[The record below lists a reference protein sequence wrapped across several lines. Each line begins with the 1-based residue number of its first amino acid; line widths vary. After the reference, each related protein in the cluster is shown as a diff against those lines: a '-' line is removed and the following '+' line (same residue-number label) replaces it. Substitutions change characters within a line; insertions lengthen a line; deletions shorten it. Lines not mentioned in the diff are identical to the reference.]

1 MNSIGKNILLL
12 NVLLLAVIG
21 MLGFTKPGYLITGNI
36 AAPDGTVFK
45 LQYRY
50 GDKVIADSAAAKN
63 NTFLLSGTFTE
74 PVVCTL
80 SNSVNQ
86 QIKIFVA
93 ENSPVKVD
101 GKVEQFVNAL
111 ITNSTE
117 NELFNQFNNK
127 AHAIS
132 GRYRTML
139 KQTGAAIR
147 DTSATAYKVFKVS
160 QDSLVQSFVKTNSN
174 STAAALAIIESYVT
188 NPDRIRAAA
197 SYNLLSA
204 KGKQTIYAKRVKQFF
219 EAEKVIAAGH
229 KAPDFTLTDI
239 NGKPVKLSDYK
250 GKYILLDF
258 WASWCAPC
266 RHEHPLMIELY
277 KKYGADK
284 LTFLSV
290 SMDASSASWKQAVKT
305 DGLVW
310 TQLNDA
316 QSMNG
321 RVADVYGIKALP
333 FNCIID
339 PNGQIIATKLRGEN
353 LSGFVTELFNK

>member
-1 MNSIGKNILLL
+1 MKSIVKNASFITLLFITT
-12 NVLLLAVIG
+12 VG
-21 MLGFTKPGYLITGNI
+21 MLGFTGPGYHIAGNV
-36 AAPDGTVFK
+36 AAPDGTSFK
-45 LQYRY
+45 LLYRY
-50 GDKVIADSAAAKN
+50 GDKVIADSVIAKN
-63 NTFLLSGTFTE
+63 NTFSFNGTFPE

-80 SNSVNQ
+80 SNSANQ
-86 QIKIFVA
+86 QIKIFIA
-93 ENSPVKVD
+93 ENSPIKVT
-101 GKVEQFVNAL
+101 GKVEQFVNA
-111 ITNSTE
+111 TVSNSSE
-117 NELFNQFNNK
+117 NELYNQFNNK
-127 AHAIS
+127 SYAIS

-147 DTSATAYKVFKVS
+147 DTSAMAYKVFKVS
-160 QDSLVQSFVKTNSN
+160 QDSLVKSFVKEHNN
-174 STAAALAIIESYVT
+174 STAAALAIIDSYVT
-188 NPDRIRAAA
+188 NPDRVRASAC
-197 SYNLLSA
+197 YELLSA

-229 KAPDFTLTDI
+229 KAPDFILRDI

-316 QSMNG
+316 ESMNG

-339 PNGQIIATKLRGEN
+339 PNGQIIATKLRGED
-353 LSGFVTELFNK
+353 LSGFITKLFDK

>member
-1 MNSIGKNILLL
+1 MKSTGKNILLL
-12 NVLLLAVIG
+12 NLLLLTMIG
-21 MLGFTKPGYLITGNI
+21 MLGFTKPGYLITGSVS
-36 AAPDGTVFK
+36 APDGTVFK
-45 LQYRY
+45 LFYRY
-50 GDKVIADSAAAKN
+50 GDKVIADSVATKN
-63 NTFLLSGTFTE
+63 NTFSLSGTFPE

-80 SNSVNQ
+80 SNSANQ

-93 ENSPVKVD
+93 ENSTIKVE
-101 GKVEQFVNAL
+101 GKVEQFVNAS
-111 ITNSTE
+111 ITNSSE
-117 NELFNQFNNK
+117 NALYNHFNSS

-132 GRYRTML
+132 GRYRAML
-139 KQTGAAIR
+139 KQSGAAIR
-147 DTSATAYKVFKVS
+147 DTGTTAYKVYKAS
-160 QDSLVQSFVKTNSN
+160 HDSLVQSFVKQHSS
-174 STAAALAIIESYVT
+174 STAAALAITDSYVT
-188 NPDRIRAAA
+188 NPDRVRAAA
-197 SYNLLSA
+197 CYSLLSA
-204 KGKQTIYAKRVKQFF
+204 KGKETIYARRIKQFF
-219 EAEKVIAAGH
+219 EAEKVIAPGH

-277 KKYGADK
+277 KKFGADK

-290 SMDASSASWKQAVKT
+290 SMDAGSAQWKQAVKT

-321 RVADVYGIKALP
+321 RVADVYGIKSLP

-339 PNGQIIATKLRGEN
+339 PNGQIIATKLRGEQ
-353 LSGFVTELFNK
+353 LSGFITKLFDK